1 MILPPTV
8 PEYSSEKSV
17 TINGINVFGPLTV
30 APAIN
35 NSILKLNI
43 DDDDDDFNDDMYCS
57 DNSDNEHI
65 NEKDIAVGNRPK
77 EIEIIPLM
85 KVPNIPPISL
95 YNISSVANNILI
107 LLYSTRYKY
116 VQFAIVSKEKYVND
130 DDSNI
135 NQNFAFINI
144 VNNPFFVDIFNVL
157 LIFFFVPLVSLLL
170 LIIKWIKPDIEIPT
184 NPNIL

>member
-1 MILPPTV
+1 MRITILPPTV

-17 TINGINVFGPLTV
+17 TVNGINVFGPLTV

-43 DDDDDDFNDDMYCS
+43 DDVDDVNDDMCCS

-77 EIEIIPLM
+77 EIEIIPQM

-95 YNISSVANNILI
+95 YNISSVANNALI

-116 VQFAIVSKEKYVND
+116 VQFAIVNKEKYVND

-135 NQNFAFINI
+135 NQNFVFINI
-144 VNNPFFVDIFNVL
+144 INNPLFVDIFNVC
-157 LIFFFVPLVSLLL
+157 LIFFFFSLVSLLL
-170 LIIKWIKPDIEIPT
+170 PIIK
-184 NPNIL
+184 

>member
-17 TINGINVFGPLTV
+17 TVNGINVFGPLTV

-43 DDDDDDFNDDMYCS
+43 DDDDVDDDMYCS
-57 DNSDNEHI
+57 DNSDSEHI
-65 NEKDIAVGNRPK
+65 NENDIAVGNRPN
-77 EIEIIPLM
+77 EIEIIPQI

-116 VQFAIVSKEKYVND
+116 VQFAIVNKEKYVND

-144 VNNPFFVDIFNVL
+144 INNPFFLDIFNVL
-157 LIFFFVPLVSLLL
+157 FLIFFFFSLLSSLLL
-170 LIIKWIKPDIEIPT
+170 LIIK
-184 NPNIL
+184 